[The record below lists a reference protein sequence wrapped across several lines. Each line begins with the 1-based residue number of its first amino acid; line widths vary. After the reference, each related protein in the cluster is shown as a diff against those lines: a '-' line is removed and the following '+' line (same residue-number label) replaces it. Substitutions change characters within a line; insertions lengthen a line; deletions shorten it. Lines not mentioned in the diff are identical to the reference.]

1 MGFFDN
7 VADKFD
13 DAKRSAKRSAKRAR
27 KATSSDTTL
36 EAAGK
41 IIGKTAGNVA
51 GAVAVTAMEF
61 GSTAYGKIVEKNEE
75 LNELKEEFRRYDDDR
90 ILAMSVLKER
100 GYDFKNERLN
110 GGD

>member
-1 MGFFDN
+1 MVKGVISMGFFDN

-90 ILAMSVLKER
+90 IKWIVQKTLSATS
-100 GYDFKNERLN
+100 N
-110 GGD
+110 

>member
-1 MGFFDN
+1 M
-7 VADKFD
+7 
-13 DAKRSAKRSAKRAR
+13 
-27 KATSSDTTL
+27 
-36 EAAGK
+36 
-41 IIGKTAGNVA
+41 
-51 GAVAVTAMEF
+51 TAMEF

-90 ILAMSVLKER
+90 IKWLVQNSLGFRKIAAMSVLKER